1 MWLTPHPHAISI
13 DKKMSNLVTVNY
25 NKLVTM
31 EGVSNNNVKELVE
44 MIIDI
49 PDGVM
54 LEVELGEEDAD
65 DRREGV

>member
-31 EGVSNNNVKELVE
+31 EGVSNSIMAHATITTYPIGTE
-44 MIIDI
+44 
-49 PDGVM
+49 
-54 LEVELGEEDAD
+54 
-65 DRREGV
+65 

>member
-31 EGVSNNNVKELVE
+31 EGVSNSITAIIMIPNNPHEEMKSGFGVKHLTRQT
-44 MIIDI
+44 I
-49 PDGVM
+49 
-54 LEVELGEEDAD
+54 
-65 DRREGV
+65 

>member
-31 EGVSNNNVKELVE
+31 EGVSN
-44 MIIDI
+44 IIMTVWI
-49 PDGVM
+49 TRVLPAVWM
-54 LEVELGEEDAD
+54 WS
-65 DRREGV
+65 

>member
-1 MWLTPHPHAISI
+1 MEEVLEI
-13 DKKMSNLVTVNY
+13 D
-25 NKLVTM
+25 
-31 EGVSNNNVKELVE
+31 NVKELVE

>member
-1 MWLTPHPHAISI
+1 
-13 DKKMSNLVTVNY
+13 
-25 NKLVTM
+25 M
-31 EGVSNNNVKELVE
+31 EEVIEVDDINQLVE
-44 MIIDI
+44 LISDI

>member
-1 MWLTPHPHAISI
+1 
-13 DKKMSNLVTVNY
+13 
-25 NKLVTM
+25 M
-31 EGVSNNNVKELVE
+31 EEVLEVKDVSELVE

-49 PDGVM
+49 PNGVM

>member
-31 EGVSNNNVKELVE
+31 EGVSNSNGGF
-44 MIIDI
+44 
-49 PDGVM
+49 DGGVRG
-54 LEVELGEEDAD
+54 VLGGIA
-65 DRREGV
+65 

>member
-31 EGVSNNNVKELVE
+31 EGVSNTIEFFNAVV
-44 MIIDI
+44 ICI
-49 PDGVM
+49 V
-54 LEVELGEEDAD
+54 
-65 DRREGV
+65 

>member
-1 MWLTPHPHAISI
+1 
-13 DKKMSNLVTVNY
+13 
-25 NKLVTM
+25 M
-31 EGVSNNNVKELVE
+31 EEVIEVDDIKALIE
-44 MIIDI
+44 IIMDI

>member
-1 MWLTPHPHAISI
+1 
-13 DKKMSNLVTVNY
+13 
-25 NKLVTM
+25 M
-31 EGVSNNNVKELVE
+31 EEVLEVKDVSELVE